1 VEILSRVPVRS
12 IHRFKCVSKAWRDL
26 IADPFNRKR
35 LPQTLEGFFYSA
47 STGAGFHGQIF
58 VSLPGRPA
66 PLFDPFFSF
75 LTKVPGIENLKL
87 LDSCNG
93 LFLFEHGWNS
103 GVGAQD
109 YAVCNPATEQWVAVP
124 SSGCSPEGEALTY
137 LIFDPAVLP
146 HFHLQPVRSAYQPPA
161 SSTFLSERTSHQQ
174 PAVTS
179 QQYSSLRTN
188 QHQPSATSQ
197 PNRLLVNISQKY
209 FMGEIEVRAY
219 SSESRV
225 WSDRTSQHS
234 RWQDEG
240 GWKQWVNGGA
250 ILKSVLSSVVVN
262 GLTCCI

>member
-12 IHRFKCVSKAWRDL
+12 IHRFKCVSKTWRDL

-137 LIFDPAVLP
+137 LIFDPAVSP
-146 HFHLQPVRSAYQPPA
+146 HFH
-161 SSTFLSERTSHQQ
+161 
-174 PAVTS
+174 
-179 QQYSSLRTN
+179 
-188 QHQPSATSQ
+188 
-197 PNRLLVNISQKY
+197 LVNISQKY
-209 FMGEIEVRAY
+209 FMGEMEVRAY